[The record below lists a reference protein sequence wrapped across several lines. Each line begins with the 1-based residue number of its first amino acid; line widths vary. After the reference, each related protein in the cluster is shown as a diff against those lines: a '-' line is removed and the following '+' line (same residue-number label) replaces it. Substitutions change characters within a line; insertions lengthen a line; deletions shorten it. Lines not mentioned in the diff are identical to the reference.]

1 MFKNIKQNT
10 IQTILFFLFFMFFLK
25 TESPVVSLTLFIILC
40 AYPVNVFIII
50 LNQEP
55 KLSDKSETG
64 NQWPTI
70 ITLMILQ
77 ILLVCILGLIVWLF
91 IDRKLDVLKSII
103 Y

>member
-1 MFKNIKQNT
+1 
-10 IQTILFFLFFMFFLK
+10 MFFLK

-55 KLSDKSETG
+55 KPSGKSETG

-70 ITLMILQ
+70 ITMMILQ